1 MNASRLRILPAFMLG
16 IVLASSARAAPF
28 EALMQ
33 KVPDGANVIVVIN
46 VEQILQSDYARG
58 HGSQKK
64 LAEAFEQRSILIPP
78 DATQFVLAA
87 QYDVEHFTRLWQAAV
102 MGLKTPLNFDRI
114 ASATHRSVET
124 LGGIEAIGGSKVF
137 ALNLGDKQLGL
148 LAPSNRQQA
157 ARWAQRLKHPERP
170 ISDYLA
176 QAGNYGDTAGT
187 DIIVAI
193 DLTDAFPQKFL
204 AERLR
209 KNEVLKERTTDIDKL
224 ASLFAGVRGV
234 RLGIKI
240 NTKCSAMLVVDL
252 QDDPAPAAEF
262 AKPLVLSALGKAGI
276 MLEEMADWK
285 PVVGKNTIS
294 LQGTLSDEGLRRIMG
309 LVELPAGSVALIDAN
324 APAATPAPSESAESV
339 TREASRKYFRAIEQ
353 QLDSLRLQ
361 KKDAKSMGQIALWI
375 DNIARRIDRMSTLNV
390 DPELADYGAKI
401 ASELR
406 DAVASLQGVGIQSGS
421 RQAQIYG
428 SDSSYYS
435 DSDVQGA
442 RRAVRAEEQA
452 TGATSSLDLSR
463 VIANQRA
470 AMRRQMTQKYKVD
483 F

>member
-1 MNASRLRILPAFMLG
+1 MP
-16 IVLASSARAAPF
+16 
-28 EALMQ
+28 
-33 KVPDGANVIVVIN
+33 
-46 VEQILQSDYARG
+46 
-58 HGSQKK
+58 
-64 LAEAFEQRSILIPP
+64 RS
-78 DATQFVLAA
+78 FSLAA
-87 QYDVEHFTRLWQAAV
+87 QYDVEHFKRLWQAAV
-102 MGLKTPLNFDRI
+102 MGLKTPLNFHRI
-114 ASATHRSVET
+114 AAPLIDRSKR
-124 LGGIEAIGGSKVF
+124 LGGIEAIGGSKLF

-157 ARWAQRLKHPERP
+157 ARWAQQLKHSDHP

-176 QAGNYGDTAGT
+176 QTGSYGDTAGT

-209 KNEVLKERTTDIDKL
+209 KNEVLKDRTADIDKL
-224 ASLFAGVRGV
+224 ASLFAGVRGM

-252 QDDPAPAAEF
+252 QGDPAPAAEF
-262 AKPLVLSALGKAGI
+262 AKPLLLSALGKAGV

-285 PVVGKNTIS
+285 AAVGKNTIS
-294 LQGTLSDEGLRRIMG
+294 LQGTFSDDGLRRVMG

-324 APAATPAPSESAESV
+324 SPAATPAKSESTESV
-339 TREASRKYFRAIEQ
+339 TRDASRKYFQTIEQ

-406 DAVASLQGVGIQSGS
+406 DAVASLQGVGIQSGA
-421 RQAQIYG
+421 RQRKSTAAIRTTMAITMCKALGGQWAPRRRPP
-428 SDSSYYS
+428 
-435 DSDVQGA
+435 A
-442 RRAVRAEEQA
+442 RRRRSICRA
-452 TGATSSLDLSR
+452 
-463 VIANQRA
+463 
-470 AMRRQMTQKYKVD
+470 
-483 F
+483 